1 MEFCTGCG
9 HRLGEGRFCTNCGH
23 PISPGARSDD
33 TAERPAVPVPT
44 TPPPS
49 VPPPPAYTPPPK
61 PRYPLYADQAMGPPP
76 PTYQPAPAPAPARA
90 PSRGSRPPWLPLA
103 LTVLLVLLMAVAGGL
118 LLLSG
123 DGEERAE
130 DPAPANGTA
139 ETENPPPSEP
149 SPTSSPPSTS
159 QSPPPA
165 DGPQDVARFATATA
179 AKTAKPNLDTQGNQ
193 VRYEAANMLDGVA
206 QTCWRMPGDGT
217 GQEIVFTLAEPTEL
231 TEVGLINGYAKS
243 SGRLDWY
250 AGNRKVLAVEWVFDD
265 GTMLEQSFSETRQ
278 MQSMPIEPVTTSR
291 VLLRLVSVGEPG
303 KGPSARNYTAI
314 SDVRLVG
321 EPA

>member
-1 MEFCTGCG
+1 
-9 HRLGEGRFCTNCGH
+9 
-23 PISPGARSDD
+23 
-33 TAERPAVPVPT
+33 
-44 TPPPS
+44 
-49 VPPPPAYTPPPK
+49 
-61 PRYPLYADQAMGPPP
+61 
-76 PTYQPAPAPAPARA
+76 
-90 PSRGSRPPWLPLA
+90 
-103 LTVLLVLLMAVAGGL
+103 VLLMAVIGGL

-149 SPTSSPPSTS
+149 SPTSPPPSTS
-159 QSPPPA
+159 QSSPPPA

-179 AKTAKPNLDTQGNQ
+179 PKTAKPNLDTQGNQ

-206 QTCWRMPGDGT
+206 QTCWRMPGNGT
-217 GQEIVFTLAEPTEL
+217 GEEIVFTLAEPTEL

-243 SGRLDWY
+243 SGTLDWY

-265 GTMLEQSFSETRQ
+265 GTVLSQPLSETRQ

>member
-9 HRLGEGRFCTNCGH
+9 NRLGVGRFCTNCGR
-23 PISPGARSDD
+23 PIPPETPSAD

-49 VPPPPAYTPPPK
+49 LPPPPAYTPPPK
-61 PRYPLYADQAMGPPP
+61 PRFPLYADQAPGPPS
-76 PTYQPAPAPAPARA
+76 PTYQPPPAPAPSGDR
-90 PSRGSRPPWLPLA
+90 RPPWLPLA

-123 DGEERAE
+123 GGDEERAE

-139 ETENPPPSEP
+139 KNENSPPADA
-149 SPTSSPPSTS
+149 SPKAPPPSTS
-159 QSPPPA
+159 PPPPPPA
-165 DGPQDVARFATATA
+165 DGPQDLARYAIATAP
-179 AKTAKPNLDTQGNQ
+179 KTAKPNLDTQGNL

-206 QTCWRMPGDGT
+206 PTCWRMPGDGS
-217 GQEIVFTLAEPTEL
+217 GGEIVFTLSGPSEL
-231 TEVGLINGYAKS
+231 TEVGLINGYAKR

-250 AGNRKVLAVEWVFDD
+250 SGNRKVLAVEWVFDD
-265 GTMLEQSFSETRQ
+265 GTVVPQSFSENRE
-278 MQSMPIEPVTTSR
+278 MQSMPIPPVTTSR

-314 SDVRLVG
+314 SDVRLFG
-321 EPA
+321 EPV